1 VNVTEEYKAARDKV
15 LTDMLQFLP
24 VATNR
29 DVDELYREFY
39 ELKKTVKELAKK
51 FEKVESLSAREAA
64 HESA

>member
-1 VNVTEEYKAARDKV
+1 VNVTEEYKAAREKV

-29 DVDELYREFY
+29 DVDELYKEFY
-39 ELKKTVKELAKK
+39 GLKKTVKELAKK
-51 FEKVESLSAREAA
+51 FEKLESLTAREAS